1 MKKTILIL
9 LAMFLSIGM
18 FTSCEKDN
26 PQLLSEFVIGKWQS
40 QVVDLGDV
48 ETDIYFMVAITADNY
63 YLSMTDGENSV
74 DLPQAGYVV
83 DDDANTITIDQPQF
97 PDDDPSDEVVSFKVT
112 WEEGGNTMTWLPID
126 PLENDTP
133 TLVWTLST
141 GM

>member
-26 PQLLSEFVIGKWQS
+26 PQLLSDFVIGKWQS
-40 QVVDLGDV
+40 QIVDLGEVD
-48 ETDIYFMVAITADNY
+48 TDLYFNVNIKADY
-63 YLSMTDGENSV
+63 YWLVLTDGTNEV
-74 DLPQAGYVV
+74 VLPQAGYVV
-83 DDDANTITIDQPQF
+83 DNDANTITIDQPQF